1 MQAKRLEM
9 MRDHVRAIH
18 RAVTGNDPPDAEPP
32 EGESPELSRE
42 SVSERFGE
50 LEAMARSIP
59 LIADRVPPFSFT
71 PPLDVIGSEREL
83 ILELGVPGIEKN
95 DVEVEAEGNQ
105 LVVSGSLPT
114 NQALNG
120 RIYFHAEMPRGPF
133 RRTIRLPEPT
143 TGAPRVEVENGVIR
157 IRLAKPVKSQR
168 PRA

>member
-18 RAVTGNDPPDAEPP
+18 RAVTGDDPPDAEPP
-32 EGESPELSRE
+32 EGEAPALSRE

-59 LIADRVPPFSFT
+59 LIARRVPPFSFS
-71 PPLDVIGSEREL
+71 PPLDVIGSEREV
-83 ILELGVPGIEKN
+83 ILELGVPGIELR
-95 DVEVEAEGNQ
+95 DVEVEVEGNT

-133 RRTIRLPEPT
+133 RRSIRLPEPT
-143 TGAPRVEVENGVIR
+143 TGPPRVEVENGVIR
-157 IRLAKPVKSQR
+157 IRLAKSVKSQR